1 MAKCGMESSIPSQYL
16 LVIVAIA
23 LERGCAPA
31 TLFRNTGLNL
41 DTLSTAGARVDEAQ
55 ADQIIANALAAT
67 GDPALGLTVGQQ
79 LNMGAHAVVGQTFL
93 ACANLMEV
101 LDTLVRYGALL
112 TGRQA
117 QIEHYG
123 DPDNDRVG
131 LTLRLASPSPSVRF
145 THEAIFSAAQKTLS
159 DLLHTPAI
167 DLKVSLPYEAPK
179 DLGAI
184 TKVFGSDVSFNSRE
198 AILSLPASLM
208 TTPLP
213 TSNPTLRAL
222 YDAECARLLAD
233 LSDNASCAD
242 RTLAAL
248 DKLEGQ
254 YPTLEQMASVLNM
267 SPRTYRRRLEDDDTS
282 FQAILDSTRLKH
294 ATQNLSH
301 PDISVD
307 QVAHRIGFSDVSNF
321 RRAFTQWSGQS
332 PTQWR
337 KKKLSS
343 AAESD
348 H

>member
-1 MAKCGMESSIPSQYL
+1 MIGKLSGRIDYRSDDHIL
-16 LVIVAIA
+16 LDV
-23 LERGCAPA
+23 RG
-31 TLFRNTGLNL
+31 
-41 DTLSTAGARVDEAQ
+41 
-55 ADQIIANALAAT
+55 
-67 GDPALGLTVGQQ
+67 VGY
-79 LNMGAHAVVGQTFL
+79 MVY
-93 ACANLMEV
+93 C
-101 LDTLVRYGALL
+101 
-112 TGRQA
+112 
-117 QIEHYG
+117 
-123 DPDNDRVG
+123 
-131 LTLRLASPSPSVRF
+131 S
-145 THEAIFSAAQKTLS
+145 
-159 DLLHTPAI
+159 
-167 DLKVSLPYEAPK
+167 
-179 DLGAI
+179 
-184 TKVFGSDVSFNSRE
+184 
-198 AILSLPASLM
+198 
-208 TTPLP
+208 
-213 TSNPTLRAL
+213 
-222 YDAECARLLAD
+222 
-233 LSDNASCAD
+233 D

-307 QVAHRIGFSDVSNF
+307 QVAHRLGFSDVSNF